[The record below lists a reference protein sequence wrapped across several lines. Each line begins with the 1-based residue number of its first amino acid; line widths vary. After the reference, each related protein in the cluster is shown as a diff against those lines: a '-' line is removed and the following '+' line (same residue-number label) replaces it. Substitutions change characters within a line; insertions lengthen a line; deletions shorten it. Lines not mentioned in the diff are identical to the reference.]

1 MVNGE
6 WRNLGY
12 FDDIRDA
19 VKARERLKLNS
30 DSIGIT
36 EDRVV

>member
-19 VKARERLKLNS
+19 VKDREKAEIEFGFHRNH
-30 DSIGIT
+30 G
-36 EDRVV
+36 R